1 MEILILVLL
10 YYLSQNPAF
19 AESVKPLMS
28 KIKDSEQML
37 NFLNDLSKFSGAFGG
52 FGGSG
57 NASGTP
63 NPHQAGKASAPHQA
77 GETTQQSSNHRDK
90 AEKDS
95 WQADGAEKV
104 WADGENNSAAQEDKK
119 NLQSPTQGIADEFIQ
134 NILDSYLKK
143 R

>member
-10 YYLSQNPAF
+10 YYLSQNPTF
-19 AESVKPLMS
+19 AESVKPLMG

-52 FGGSG
+52 FGGLGGNPAEQKSSG
-57 NASGTP
+57 ANKPPENMDG
-63 NPHQAGKASAPHQA
+63 
-77 GETTQQSSNHRDK
+77 K
-90 AEKDS
+90 AEKDGCS
-95 WQADGAEKV
+95 AEHEHKT
-104 WADGENNSAAQEDKK
+104 WTDDNSAAQEDKK
-119 NLQSPTQGIADEFIQ
+119 NPQSPTKGIADEFIQ

>member
-10 YYLSQNPAF
+10 YYLSQNPSF
-19 AESVKPLMS
+19 AESVKPLMT

-52 FGGSG
+52 FS
-57 NASGTP
+57 ASPTNPTP
-63 NPHQAGKASAPHQA
+63 NEGARQEKKEHTDS
-77 GETTQQSSNHRDK
+77 R
-90 AEKDS
+90 AEK
-95 WQADGAEKV
+95 GGCEN
-104 WADGENNSAAQEDKK
+104 GEAHSAAKEENK
-119 NLQSPTQGIADEFIQ
+119 NPQSPTQGIADEFIQ